1 MLNYFLTIARSDSY
15 CCNSSYIL
23 YAPYPYLATD
33 YGTQFSLFTRISN
46 SRCCCTYSHSPPTC
60 FSAIRLSANSSCTSL
75 LLPCSSCGSYTLPI
89 FLPPCLA
96 PSSLP
101 CPSFFWAVGRR
112 PLGDLLLPGPTLIL
126 GAPPDSMPETRYEYY
141 SYILNSMV
149 GCMQCKRN
157 FFTLRLEE
165 GEDYVPTSS
174 NVPNDSNSYKYMFPF
189 QHSDTLAFLFYF

>member
-1 MLNYFLTIARSDSY
+1 MSHGMVNYFLTIARSDSY

-46 SRCCCTYSHSPPTC
+46 SWCCCTCSHSSLRQSVMHFAPP
-60 FSAIRLSANSSCTSL
+60 
-75 LLPCSSCGSYTLPI
+75 PMHSSCGSHTLPF

-101 CPSFFWAVGRR
+101 CPSFFRAVGRR
-112 PLGDLLLPGPTLIL
+112 PLGDLLLPGSTLIL
-126 GAPPDSMPETRYEYY
+126 GAQCETRYEYY

-149 GCMQCKRN
+149 GCM
-157 FFTLRLEE
+157 
-165 GEDYVPTSS
+165 
-174 NVPNDSNSYKYMFPF
+174 
-189 QHSDTLAFLFYF
+189 